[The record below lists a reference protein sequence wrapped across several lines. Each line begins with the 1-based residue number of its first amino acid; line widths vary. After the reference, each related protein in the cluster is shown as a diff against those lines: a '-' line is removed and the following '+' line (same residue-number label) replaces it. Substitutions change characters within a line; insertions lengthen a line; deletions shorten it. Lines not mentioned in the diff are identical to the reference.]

1 MQISGPTPDL
11 LNTML
16 CRWSGAT
23 WVLTSPPRC
32 FLPNCDTRCFSGT
45 PAWSG
50 ECKLSLELLGLPSGR
65 DRMTLTKRRKARV
78 LLRLSHVVL
87 RTHIINRSWCPRWVQ
102 TSESIS
108 TLCFLA
114 DTDSQLALA
123 HVLRSVGYP
132 CTSLSCS

>member
-1 MQISGPTPDL
+1 MQTSGTIPDL

-23 WVLTSPPRC
+23 QVLTSPPRC
-32 FLPNCDTRCFSGT
+32 FLPSVTPTAFQAPQPGLENANC
-45 PAWSG
+45 PWS
-50 ECKLSLELLGLPSGR
+50 LGLPSGR
-65 DRMTLTKRRKARV
+65 DRMILSKMRKARV
-78 LLRLSHVVL
+78 LLRPSHLVL
-87 RTHIINRSWCPRWVQ
+87 RTHIMNRSWCPRWVQ
-102 TSESIS
+102 TSESVS

-123 HVLRSVGYP
+123 HVLRAVGYP